1 MAGGADYKFS
11 IEITDNTLWSSSGTY
26 TIKVLYGTYARTAET
41 TFEFNSDYEEQDSPY
56 EPEPE
61 KKILICHTPS
71 GNPSNGHTISIPQSA
86 WSAHQAHGDTGGECL
101 QGTIPEVFG
110 DIYQV
115 IISQG
120 TSVPGCDET
129 NECFIPA
136 EVTVNVGETVTWSND
151 DSAAHTVTS
160 GTPIGGPDGTFD
172 SSLFMAGTT
181 FSHTFE
187 NAGEYN
193 YFCMVHPWMTGK
205 IQVSYVDMESISN
218 WNGNTNEQ
226 NKPKTV
232 SSITKQNQ
240 QTQSLRSD
248 KSVYEDGSIIHIE
261 GKTKLDSS
269 TIHLNVYNPSNLNIA
284 DENVNVSENG
294 KFEIDFDTLNYL
306 WYENGV
312 YVIQIEDGNG
322 EKNKI
327 KVTVIEANSKTESPP
342 VVSVPPVDNTQDDSE
357 LPKIIEVVD
366 SIKEHQT
373 NGLPFDEIWNAI
385 NNLQRQLDLILTK
398 LDGLDDISSGPP
410 GPQGPE
416 GQQGPKGDQGPPG
429 PPGPPGSLEVEQ
441 GDTEIIRFGEGVTLL
456 FNSNPN
462 TLFITDN
469 GYGLNS
475 KSNMIGVSGTME
487 HFV

>member
-1 MAGGADYKFS
+1 M
-11 IEITDNTLWSSSGTY
+11 
-26 TIKVLYGTYARTAET
+26 
-41 TFEFNSDYEEQDSPY
+41 
-56 EPEPE
+56 
-61 KKILICHTPS
+61 
-71 GNPSNGHTISIPQSA
+71 
-86 WSAHQAHGDTGGECL
+86 
-101 QGTIPEVFG
+101 
-110 DIYQV
+110 
-115 IISQG
+115 
-120 TSVPGCDET
+120 
-129 NECFIPA
+129 
-136 EVTVNVGETVTWSND
+136 
-151 DSAAHTVTS
+151 
-160 GTPIGGPDGTFD
+160 
-172 SSLFMAGTT
+172 
-181 FSHTFE
+181 
-187 NAGEYN
+187 
-193 YFCMVHPWMTGK
+193 
-205 IQVSYVDMESISN
+205 
-218 WNGNTNEQ
+218 
-226 NKPKTV
+226 
-232 SSITKQNQ
+232 
-240 QTQSLRSD
+240 RSD

-487 HFV
+487 HFVIDANQLLRDSYIDGVDRKLVITLQKNEQDTDISCTIMQLEPVICTSDVKIDVEATDSFRVKLESQAIGNTLDSQNFDFKGFVVIRES